1 MPPSNNG
8 TRTRTPTAGARN
20 LQDRLHELLSRLAST
35 SDIVKNW
42 PESEGD
48 NSSIHVERTTRLIA
62 SIRETITSISKV
74 EGVVQADA
82 ALKQS
87 LQECLIPFDLLDLLD
102 HGGGLNPECFSR
114 GVLQE
119 AMGQLAGLKRRK
131 RALEMLGLAVQRGI
145 EQRDAEQASTV
156 ATEKV
161 GEEKSSL
168 KREREGSEGEDNM
181 KESPSKKVKA
191 EEGGTEIS
199 KDII

>member
-8 TRTRTPTAGARN
+8 SRTPTAGARN

-48 NSSIHVERTTRLIA
+48 DSSIHVERTTRLIA
-62 SIRETITSISKV
+62 SIRETIASIQKV

-82 ALKQS
+82 TLKKS
-87 LQECLIPFDLLDLLD
+87 LEECLIPLDLLDLLD

-114 GVLQE
+114 GLLQE

-131 RALEMLGLAVQRGI
+131 RALEMLGFAVQRGI
-145 EQRDAEQASTV
+145 QQRDSEQASAA
-156 ATEKV
+156 ATEDVK
-161 GEEKSSL
+161 EAKSSL
-168 KREREGSEGEDNM
+168 KREANEGEGADM
-181 KESPSKKVKA
+181 KESPSKKVKVD
-191 EEGGTEIS
+191 EGGIEIS
-199 KDII
+199 KES

>member
-8 TRTRTPTAGARN
+8 SRTPTAGARN

-87 LQECLIPFDLLDLLD
+87 LTECLIPFDLLDLLD

-131 RALEMLGLAVQRGI
+131 RALEMLGFAVQRGI
-145 EQRDAEQASTV
+145 EQRDSEQAAITV
-156 ATEKV
+156 PTEKV
-161 GEEKSSL
+161 EGAKPSL
-168 KREREGSEGEDNM
+168 KREREGNEGEDM
-181 KESPSKKVKA
+181 KEKESPVKKVKV
-191 EEGGTEIS
+191 EEAGIEIS
-199 KDII
+199 KDG

>member
-8 TRTRTPTAGARN
+8 SRTPTAGARN

-42 PESEGD
+42 PESESGD
-48 NSSIHVERTTRLIA
+48 SSIHVERTTRLIA
-62 SIRETITSISKV
+62 SIRETIASIQKV

-87 LQECLIPFDLLDLLD
+87 LEECLIPLDLLDLLD

-114 GVLQE
+114 GLLQE

-131 RALEMLGLAVQRGI
+131 RALEMLGFAVQRGI
-145 EQRDAEQASTV
+145 EQRDAEQSSA
-156 ATEKV
+156 AA
-161 GEEKSSL
+161 EEEVEEAKSSL
-168 KREREGSEGEDNM
+168 KRERKGNEGEDT
-181 KESPSKKVKA
+181 KESPTKKVKV
-191 EEGGTEIS
+191 EEGDGIAIS
-199 KDII
+199 KDS

>member
-1 MPPSNNG
+1 MSNNG
-8 TRTRTPTAGARN
+8 TRTPTAGARN

-87 LQECLIPFDLLDLLD
+87 LTECLIPFDLLDLLD

-131 RALEMLGLAVQRGI
+131 RALEMLGFAVQRGI
-145 EQRDAEQASTV
+145 EQRDSEQANTV
-156 ATEKV
+156 VKKEV
-161 GEEKSSL
+161 EEAKPSL
-168 KREREGSEGEDNM
+168 KREREGNEGENM
-181 KESPSKKVKA
+181 EESPVKKVKVE
-191 EEGGTEIS
+191 EEGIEIS
-199 KDII
+199 KDS

>member
-1 MPPSNNG
+1 MVPANNG
-8 TRTRTPTAGARN
+8 SRTPTAGAVT

-82 ALKQS
+82 ALRQS
-87 LQECLIPFDLLDLLD
+87 LTECLIPFDLLDLLD

-131 RALEMLGLAVQRGI
+131 RALEMLGFAVQRGI
-145 EQRDAEQASTV
+145 EQRDSEQASAVVKEDV
-156 ATEKV
+156 AES
-161 GEEKSSL
+161 KSSL
-168 KREREGSEGEDNM
+168 KREREGNEGEDM
-181 KESPSKKVKA
+181 KESPIKKVKV
-191 EEGGTEIS
+191 EEGGIEVS
-199 KDII
+199 KDS

>member
-1 MPPSNNG
+1 MSNNG
-8 TRTRTPTAGARN
+8 SRTPTAGARN
-20 LQDRLHELLSRLAST
+20 LQDKLHELLSRLAST
-35 SDIVKNW
+35 SDIVKTW

-62 SIRETITSISKV
+62 SIRETIASIQKV

-131 RALEMLGLAVQRGI
+131 RALEMLGFAVQKGI
-145 EQRDAEQASTV
+145 EQRDSEQTSAA
-156 ATEKV
+156 ATEEVEEAKV
-161 GEEKSSL
+161 SL
-168 KREREGSEGEDNM
+168 KREREENEGEDM
-181 KESPSKKVKA
+181 KESPSKKVKV
-191 EEGGTEIS
+191 EEGATIEIS
-199 KDII
+199 KDS